1 MGIGTILIGLALL
14 IIVVVVIISPLFD
27 QRRPAITPPSPREA
41 LEVEHEA
48 TLRAIREIDL
58 DYRTHKLN
66 EDDYKTLRAKQVA
79 HGAHILR
86 EIDALKSEQDID
98 AEIESQVATLREAQ
112 SICPACGEPVKEG
125 DHFCAHCGAPQ
136 PAGGKGK

>member
-14 IIVVVVIISPLFD
+14 IIVVVVIISPLLE
-27 QRRPAITPPSPREA
+27 QRRPAITPPAPREA

-66 EDDYKTLRAKQVA
+66 EEDYKALRTQQVA
-79 HGAHILR
+79 HGAQILR
-86 EIDALKSEQDID
+86 EIDTLKSEQDID
-98 AEIESQVATLREAQ
+98 AEIESQVAALREAQ
-112 SICPACGEPVKEG
+112 GTCPACGKPVKEG
-125 DHFCAHCGAPQ
+125 DHFCAYCGAPQ
-136 PAGGKGK
+136 QAGGEGK

>member
-14 IIVVVVIISPLFD
+14 IIVAVVIISPLLE
-27 QRRPAITPPSPREA
+27 QRRPAITPPAPREA

-48 TLRAIREIDL
+48 ILRAIREIDL

-66 EDDYKTLRAKQVA
+66 EEDYKTLRAKQVA
-79 HGAHILR
+79 HGAQILR

-98 AEIESQVATLREAQ
+98 SEIESQVAALREAQ
-112 SICPACGEPVKEG
+112 ETCPACGKPIHEG
-125 DHFCAHCGAPQ
+125 DRFCAHCGAPQ
-136 PAGGKGK
+136 SAGEKGK